1 MIVIRTKHDIPTNYL
16 YYYTEELIEKAQ
28 EKGFKVKIVEHQLEE
43 KVLRNIIKKLKPTFI
58 FFNGHGSSTA
68 LFNEKYEEFITV
80 HVSDLFQ
87 KTITFARACSCLQE
101 LGESAVSQGC
111 NAFIGYKQPFW
122 IARNHKSECH
132 PLRDPVAKPILLASN
147 IIVEELLK
155 GKTVQE
161 SVEKSHAKSAD
172 YILDLLF
179 SKEPLASAS
188 LQALVANDAALD
200 FKGKSD
206 AVII

>member
-101 LGESAVSQGC
+101 LGESRS
-111 NAFIGYKQPFW
+111 
-122 IARNHKSECH
+122 
-132 PLRDPVAKPILLASN
+132 
-147 IIVEELLK
+147 
-155 GKTVQE
+155 
-161 SVEKSHAKSAD
+161 
-172 YILDLLF
+172 
-179 SKEPLASAS
+179 
-188 LQALVANDAALD
+188 
-200 FKGKSD
+200 
-206 AVII
+206 